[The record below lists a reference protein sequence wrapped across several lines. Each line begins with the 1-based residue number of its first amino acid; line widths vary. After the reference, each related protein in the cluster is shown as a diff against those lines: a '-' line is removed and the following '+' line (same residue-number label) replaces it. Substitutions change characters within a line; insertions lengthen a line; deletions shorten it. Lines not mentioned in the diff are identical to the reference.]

1 MQEDVVLV
9 QVSLTDAKPVR
20 LIMEIQ
26 NVLLA
31 MLSINFLELSVVI
44 LVLINILIK
53 MEDVTLV

>member
-1 MQEDVVLV
+1 
-9 QVSLTDAKPVR
+9 
-20 LIMEIQ
+20 MEIQ

-31 MLSINFLELSVVI
+31 MLDINFLELSAVI